1 MASGKIGG
9 CDGLRVAGFAGSN
22 GKTGTKYRILLVF
35 PNISNYNFCKW
46 PFLGP
51 YLRGSSAQITFPP
64 VPSVRAGGGVTDNS
78 LVFLR

>member
-51 YLRGSSAQITFPP
+51 YL
-64 VPSVRAGGGVTDNS
+64 GGVLLKS
-78 LVFLR
+78 RSHPCPLFGQGGA